1 MTSAVFLDRDGVI
14 NVDHGYVSTWEQFE
28 FLPGV
33 PEALRELQDAGYL
46 LVVVSNQ
53 SGIGRGYYNE
63 ADVESLNQTIAQ
75 HLDSTVG
82 VTVSGFY
89 HCPHHPTEAEG
100 EFRRQCDCR
109 KPAPGMIR
117 QAVLDH
123 GIDVKTSL
131 LVGDKDSDIEAGR
144 AAGVAKLF
152 KVANSAKPTTPAGD
166 VQLVAGLSD
175 VPTSCSRSVRS
186 TTYSPVS
193 VSMVTSDTAAP

>member
-1 MTSAVFLDRDGVI
+1 MSWREEGLSDWKSVGGVTSAVFLDRDGVI
-14 NVDHGYVSTWEQFE
+14 NVDHGYVSTWDQFE

-46 LVVVSNQ
+46 LIVVSNQ
-53 SGIGRGYYNE
+53 SGIGRGYYSE
-63 ADVESLNQTIAQ
+63 ADVASLNQAIAQ
-75 HLDSTVG
+75 HLESTVG
-82 VTVSGFY
+82 VRLSGFY

-144 AAGVAKLF
+144 AAGVAGLF
-152 KVANSAKPTTPAGD
+152 KVVDSPQTATPTSD
-166 VQLVAGLSD
+166 VQLVAGLSE
-175 VPTSCSRSVRS
+175 VPARL
-186 TTYSPVS
+186 
-193 VSMVTSDTAAP
+193 

>member
-53 SGIGRGYYNE
+53 SGIGRGYYSE
-63 ADVESLNQTIAQ
+63 ADVASLNQAIAQ
-75 HLDSTVG
+75 HLGSTVG
-82 VTVSGFY
+82 VTLSAFY

-109 KPAPGMIR
+109 KPAPGMIQR
-117 QAVLDH
+117 AVLDH
-123 GIDVKTSL
+123 GIDLKTSL

-144 AAGVAKLF
+144 AAGVARLF
-152 KVANSAKPTTPAGD
+152 KVEDSAQSTTSAD
-166 VQLVAGLSD
+166 NVQRVTGLSE
-175 VPTSCSRSVRS
+175 VPSFL
-186 TTYSPVS
+186 
-193 VSMVTSDTAAP
+193 

>member
-33 PEALRELQDAGYL
+33 PDALRALQDAGYL

-53 SGIGRGYYNE
+53 SGIGRGYYSE
-63 ADVESLNQTIAQ
+63 TDLESLNQAIAQ
-75 HLDSTVG
+75 HLDSAVG
-82 VTVSGFY
+82 VALSGFY

-144 AAGVAKLF
+144 AAGIARLF
-152 KVANSAKPTTPAGD
+152 KVAPSAQSATPAGD
-166 VQLVAGLSD
+166 VQLVAGLSE
-175 VPTSCSRSVRS
+175 VPG
-186 TTYSPVS
+186 YL
-193 VSMVTSDTAAP
+193 

>member
-1 MTSAVFLDRDGVI
+1 MSWREEGLSDWKSVGGVTSAVFLDRDGVI

-46 LVVVSNQ
+46 LIVVSNQ
-53 SGIGRGYYNE
+53 SGIGRGYYSE
-63 ADVESLNQTIAQ
+63 ADVASLNQAIAQ
-75 HLDSTVG
+75 HLESTVG
-82 VTVSGFY
+82 VTLSGFY

-144 AAGVAKLF
+144 AAGVAGLF
-152 KVANSAKPTTPAGD
+152 KVVDSPQTATPTSD
-166 VQLVAGLSD
+166 VQLVAGLSE
-175 VPTSCSRSVRS
+175 VPARL
-186 TTYSPVS
+186 
-193 VSMVTSDTAAP
+193 

>member
-1 MTSAVFLDRDGVI
+1 MSWREAGLSDWKSVGGVTSAVFLDRDGVI

-53 SGIGRGYYNE
+53 SGIGRGYYSE
-63 ADVESLNQTIAQ
+63 ADVESLNQAIAQ
-75 HLDSTVG
+75 HLDRTVG
-82 VTVSGFY
+82 VTLSGFY
-89 HCPHHPTEAEG
+89 HCPHHPTEAVG

-117 QAVLDH
+117 QAMLDYH
-123 GIDVKTSL
+123 IDVKTSL

-144 AAGVAKLF
+144 AAGVAGLF
-152 KVANSAKPTTPAGD
+152 KVVDSPQTATPTSD
-166 VQLVAGLSD
+166 VQLVAGLSE
-175 VPTSCSRSVRS
+175 VPARL
-186 TTYSPVS
+186 
-193 VSMVTSDTAAP
+193 

>member
-46 LVVVSNQ
+46 LIVVSNQ
-53 SGIGRGYYNE
+53 SGIGRGYYSE
-63 ADVESLNQTIAQ
+63 ADLASLNQAIAQ
-75 HLDSTVG
+75 HLASTVG
-82 VTVSGFY
+82 VTLSGFY

-100 EFRRQCDCR
+100 EFRRECDCR

-117 QAVLDH
+117 HAVLDH
-123 GIDVKTSL
+123 SIDVKTSL

-152 KVANSAKPTTPAGD
+152 KVVGSSETATPTSD
-166 VQLVAGLSD
+166 VQLVTGLSD
-175 VPTSCSRSVRS
+175 VP
-186 TTYSPVS
+186 
-193 VSMVTSDTAAP
+193 AHL

>member
-28 FLPGV
+28 FLAGV

-46 LVVVSNQ
+46 LIVVSNQ
-53 SGIGRGYYNE
+53 SGIGRGYYS
-63 ADVESLNQTIAQ
+63 ESDLHTLNQAIAE
-75 HLDSTVG
+75 HLDSTLG
-82 VTVSGFY
+82 VTLSGFY

-100 EFRRQCDCR
+100 GFRQQCDCR
-109 KPAPGMIR
+109 KPAPGMIQ

-144 AAGVAKLF
+144 AAGVARLF
-152 KVANSAKPTTPAGD
+152 KVVDSAQSRASAPDIQFVTA
-166 VQLVAGLSD
+166 LSE
-175 VPTSCSRSVRS
+175 VPLLL
-186 TTYSPVS
+186 
-193 VSMVTSDTAAP
+193 

>member
-33 PEALRELQDAGYL
+33 PKALRELQDAGYL

-53 SGIGRGYYNE
+53 SGIGRGYYSE
-63 ADVESLNQTIAQ
+63 ADVASLNQAIAQ
-75 HLDSTVG
+75 HLDSAVG
-82 VTVSGFY
+82 VTLSGFY

-100 EFRRQCDCR
+100 EFCRQCDCR

-144 AAGVAKLF
+144 AAGVPRLF
-152 KVANSAKPTTPAGD
+152 KVAGPTHSATPASD
-166 VQLVAGLSD
+166 VQLVTGLSE
-175 VPTSCSRSVRS
+175 VPA
-186 TTYSPVS
+186 YL
-193 VSMVTSDTAAP
+193 

>member
-1 MTSAVFLDRDGVI
+1 MSWREAGLSDWKSVGGVTSAVFLDRDGVI

-46 LVVVSNQ
+46 LIVVSNQ
-53 SGIGRGYYNE
+53 SGIGRGYYSE
-63 ADVESLNQTIAQ
+63 ADVESLNQAIAQ

-82 VTVSGFY
+82 VTLSGFY

-144 AAGVAKLF
+144 AAGVAGLF
-152 KVANSAKPTTPAGD
+152 KVVDSPQTATPTSD
-166 VQLVAGLSD
+166 VQLVAGLSE
-175 VPTSCSRSVRS
+175 VPARL
-186 TTYSPVS
+186 
-193 VSMVTSDTAAP
+193 

>member
-14 NVDHGYVSTWEQFE
+14 NVDHGYVSTWDQFE

-53 SGIGRGYYNE
+53 SGIGRGYYSE
-63 ADVESLNQTIAQ
+63 ADVASLNQAIAQ

-82 VTVSGFY
+82 VTLSGFY
-89 HCPHHPTEAEG
+89 HCPHHPTEAKG
-100 EFRRQCDCR
+100 EFCRQCDCR

-144 AAGVAKLF
+144 AAGVAGLF
-152 KVANSAKPTTPAGD
+152 KVVDSPQTATPSSD
-166 VQLVAGLSD
+166 VQLVTGLSE
-175 VPTSCSRSVRS
+175 
-186 TTYSPVS
+186 
-193 VSMVTSDTAAP
+193 VTAHL